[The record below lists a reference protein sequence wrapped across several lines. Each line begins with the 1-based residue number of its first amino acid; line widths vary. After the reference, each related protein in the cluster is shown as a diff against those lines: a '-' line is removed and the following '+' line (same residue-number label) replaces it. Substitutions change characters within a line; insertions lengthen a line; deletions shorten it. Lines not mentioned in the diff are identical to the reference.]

1 MPQFTYQAYDQEGK
15 VRKGNCEASSSSV
28 AIEQLQS
35 QGLVVVEVKQIA
47 KTARKKG
54 WEKELSLEVQ
64 SLFCRSLASYLKSGL
79 PLADALRLLSRQSAG
94 KRISEVY
101 TFLLEEVQGGK
112 KLSKAIEDLG
122 IFRDSLTR
130 VVESGEQS
138 GNLVSV
144 LEQLSEQFRVE
155 MRLRRKVRSALTYPL
170 VMMIIGAAVVTFLLG
185 FVVPRLA
192 SLFEELGESLPFLTR
207 LLIFL
212 SGIVKVMAIPSI
224 ILLLL
229 TIFLQRR
236 RKNKQGLLFRNIRKM
251 INLSVLSSQIATLLD
266 SGIPLVQALK
276 MSSSLDPDPEKWTDV
291 AELVKKG
298 YRFDQAMV
306 KEGSFPEDMI
316 YIVRVGEMGGN
327 LPDSLRQLSENYWEI
342 SENRMER
349 LANLVEPAMVLV
361 LGLVVGFV
369 VMAILLP
376 IFEISSLV
384 R

>member
-170 VMMIIGAAVVTFLLG
+170 VMMMIGAAVVTFLLG

-207 LLIFL
+207 MLIFL
-212 SGIVKVMAIPSI
+212 SGIVKVMAIPFI
-224 ILLLL
+224 ILLIL
-229 TIFLQRR
+229 TIFFQRR
-236 RKNKQGLLFRNIRKM
+236 RKNNQGLLFRNIRKM

-276 MSSSLDPDPEKWTDV
+276 MSSSLDPDPEKWTNV

-298 YRFDQAMV
+298 YRFDQAMM

>member
-1 MPQFTYQAYDQEGK
+1 MPQFTYQAYDRDGK
-15 VRKGNCEASSSSV
+15 VRKGNCEASSSAV
-28 AIEQLQS
+28 AIEQIQA
-35 QGLVVVEVKQIA
+35 QGLVVVEVRQ
-47 KTARKKG
+47 TVNTERKKG
-54 WEKELSLEVQ
+54 WEKELSLESQ

-94 KRISEVY
+94 KRLSEVY

-112 KLSKAIEDLG
+112 KLSKAIDDLG
-122 IFRDSLTR
+122 IFRDSLMR

-138 GNLVSV
+138 GNLVDV
-144 LEQLSEQFRVE
+144 LEQLSGQFRVE
-155 MRLRRKVRSALTYPL
+155 LRLRRKVRSALTYPM
-170 VMMIIGAAVVTFLLG
+170 VMMVIGAAVVTFLLG

-192 SLFEELGESLPFLTR
+192 SLFEELGQSLPFLTR
-207 LLIFL
+207 MLIFF
-212 SGIVKVMAIPSI
+212 SGIVKVLVLPLIC
-224 ILLLL
+224 LLLL
-229 TIFLQRR
+229 FVFLQRR
-236 RKNKQGLLFRNIRKM
+236 KKQKKGLFFRNIRKM
-251 INLSVLSSQIATLLD
+251 INLSVLSSQIATLLE

-276 MSSSLDPDPEKWTDV
+276 MSSSLDPEPQKWRDV
-291 AELVKKG
+291 ADLVKKG
-298 YRFDQAMV
+298 YRFDQALV

-342 SENRMER
+342 SESRMER
-349 LANLVEPAMVLV
+349 LANLVEPVMVLV